1 MLGPPRQFGL
11 SDLTVAGPVSWREHE
26 SSTEAGDKIYVNT
39 YQTGASDSIDLLQR
53 RVKQT
58 YLE

>member
-1 MLGPPRQFGL
+1 L
-11 SDLTVAGPVSWREHE
+11 SDLTVAGPVSWRGHE
-26 SSTEAGDKIYVNT
+26 FSTEAGDKIYVNT
-39 YQTGASDSIDLLQR
+39 YQTGASDLIDLLQR